1 MTSPAEQ
8 RMIGNLQQ
16 INAAVGSMSG
26 LRAAQV
32 VADTSKSSQSIE
44 HSPTTPYRVLVINI
58 SKLTGRATESVTEDP
73 KKAPASPK
81 KAVGLNI
88 SVHMPLPIGS
98 PYKIIELAIA
108 KEGQTTIELPFCPSA
123 FTVDVR
129 LEDGTEAEYSICG
142 I

>member
-32 VADTSKSSQSIE
+32 VADTSNFSQSIE

-58 SKLTGRATESVTEDP
+58 AKLAGRVETAPEDP
-73 KKAPASPK
+73 KKASPTK
-81 KAVGLNI
+81 KAGLTVLVQT
-88 SVHMPLPIGS
+88 SLPIG
-98 PYKIIELAIA
+98 PAYKIAELAIV
-108 KEGQTTIELPFCPSA
+108 KEGQATIELPFCPSA

-129 LEDGTEAEYSICG
+129 LEEGTEAQYSICG